1 MLLFFVGRVLS
12 GRVLQQLSSN
22 EDYRKDDNGQATSD
36 HTEYSTQEYV
46 EPEYISADHT
56 IHHPTTNN
64 DHTNKDFDWGYSLH
78 NGPHVWSEYYPEC
91 EGYSQSPIVLPTAF
105 DNHPFLKTIEYHN
118 FDEFKAE
125 LSQDGKSIVVYVV
138 SSGKDRPYI
147 TGGMFKSKSKF
158 YLHKVVIKVGS
169 DCTKGSSHGMDGIFY
184 AGEIEC
190 YYFNSKFKSYEE
202 AEKVPGSVAIVSKLI
217 KEEKKDEPVWDTIL
231 SKIHMISGTKA
242 TVPLN
247 FQFGVDIPKYV
258 ETEKGDKEC
267 INCDYYFYEGSL
279 SEPPC
284 SEVVLRIVYA
294 TTFPIG
300 HKQMEKLRDVLS
312 CETGKPMINNKRYPQ
327 PLNFRKVFQHH
338 ERDRK
343 HYTFPD
349 MPPPPPHM
357 MQPDMSHMLQPDM
370 AHMMLPDMSHMLQ
383 PDMSHMLQPYMSHM
397 LQPDMSNLMRPDG
410 SWYEMMQQLDNEKE
424 SENKKEDEKDTDKH
438 QIPYKQNQPH
448 QHQEP
453 HNEHQYY
460 QQPQQQY
467 YQHQPSNQH
476 QTNQHGYQ
484 PSNQHQQQTSNQHQ
498 TNQHR
503 YQPTQQQHWGGSTK
517 HNRDDRLFMLNPLA
531 PFTGGNLFLGP
542 QDFVDYMPQLEMDL
556 IPEGEK

>member
-22 EDYRKDDNGQATSD
+22 EDYRKDDHGQATSD
-36 HTEYSTQEYV
+36 HSEYSTQEYV

-56 IHHPTTNN
+56 IHHPTTTN

-247 FQFGVDIPKYV
+247 FQFGVDVPKYV
-258 ETEKGDKEC
+258 ETAKGDKEC

-300 HKQMEKLRDVLS
+300 HKQIEELRDVLS
-312 CETGKPMINNKRYPQ
+312 CETGKPMINNQRYPQ

-338 ERDRK
+338 ERERK

-357 MQPDMSHMLQPDM
+357 MQPDMSHMM
-370 AHMMLPDMSHMLQ
+370 
-383 PDMSHMLQPYMSHM
+383 
-397 LQPDMSNLMRPDG
+397 QPDMSNLMRPDG
-410 SWYEMMQQLDNEKE
+410 SWYEMMQKLGNEKE
-424 SENKKEDEKDTDKH
+424 SDNKKEDEKDTDKH
-438 QIPYKQNQPH
+438 QIPYRQHQPH

-476 QTNQHGYQ
+476 Q
-484 PSNQHQQQTSNQHQ
+484 HQ

-517 HNRDDRLFMLNPLA
+517 HNR
-531 PFTGGNLFLGP
+531 
-542 QDFVDYMPQLEMDL
+542 
-556 IPEGEK
+556 